1 MSEKITE
8 LHIFN
13 GSVSSSG
20 YVFATSNAK
29 EYDKYEIPLYQRAYA
44 WKESEIVQLIN
55 DIYYIDDNRK
65 NYYLGSLVVA
75 KNEHAFEVIDGQQRL
90 TTLFIILKCL
100 GFGIK
105 NSLTFSCRDKSNY
118 TLKNLNKLD
127 DATKIEESIRQG
139 RDIVKSAFLSLDKS
153 RFVSNLQKA
162 ILFRIE
168 VPKHTDL
175 NRYFEIMNTRG
186 EQLEQHDILKAT
198 LMSALSDDTEK
209 EWFATIWDA
218 CSNMTGYVQMNF
230 DTSARKTL
238 FGPHWVNLPC
248 FKLSSLGKRN
258 QYEET
263 ENQPKTFDDIIK
275 GDISSQKYDG
285 VDENDNRIRFN
296 SIIEF
301 PYFLLH
307 CLNVFINHNK
317 ISHKN
322 GEQLIDRLLDDK
334 RLTST
339 FSKVI
344 ESGIIN
350 GKDVN
355 KEWFSKEFILCLL
368 KCRFLFDKYIIK
380 REFANDDLD
389 GEWSLKEL
397 MQSTSGKSAKAYYVN
412 TVLKGKQKQTKRIV
426 EENRLRAK
434 RVLMLQAC
442 YRVSYTSPKV
452 MHWITTLLTWLYEND
467 SSNIIS
473 YEEINEKIAQEAV
486 KNNFLKDE
494 NFRLGVSTPH
504 IVFNYLDYLLWKQNP
519 DVNFVFE
526 FRNSVEHWYPQNPS
540 SETFDSWDDV
550 DYFGNLCIIQRET
563 NAKFS
568 NLDPEGKKT
577 TFEKMI
583 EKGSLKLRLM
593 SNLTNNKQDWKNRG
607 SYSHGDE
614 MIKILKEACN

>member
-29 EYDKYEIPLYQRAYA
+29 EYDRYEIPLYQRAYA

-105 NSLTFSCRDKSNY
+105 NNLTFSCREKSNY
-118 TLKNLNKLD
+118 TLKNLHKLED
-127 DATKIEESIRQG
+127 EDKIEETIRQG
-139 RDIVKSAFLSLDKS
+139 RDIVKSAFLGIDMS
-153 RFVSNLQKA
+153 RFVMNLQKA

-238 FGPHWVNLPC
+238 FGSRWENLPC
-248 FKLSSLGKRN
+248 FELSSLGKRN
-258 QYEET
+258 QDEET
-263 ENQPKTFDDIIK
+263 INQPKSFDDIIK
-275 GDISSQKYDG
+275 GNISSKKYDG

-307 CLNVFINHNK
+307 CLNVFIKKND

-322 GEQLIDRLLDDK
+322 GGQLIDELLDDK
-334 RLTST
+334 KLTST
-339 FSKVI
+339 FSKVLENGVFNG
-344 ESGIIN
+344 ESVDKG
-350 GKDVN
+350 
-355 KEWFSKEFILCLL
+355 WFSKEFILCLL

-380 REFANDDLD
+380 REFSNDESD
-389 GEWSLKEL
+389 GVWSLKEL
-397 MQSTSGKSAKAYYVN
+397 KKSSSKTPYYTVTDLGAARERSKTRLN
-412 TVLKGKQKQTKRIV
+412 TATK
-426 EENRLRAK
+426 
-434 RVLMLQAC
+434 VLMLQAC
-442 YRVSYTSPKV
+442 FRVSYTSPKV
-452 MHWITTLLTWLYEND
+452 MHWITELLEWLYEE
-467 SSNIIS
+467 SNLEELNR
-473 YEEINEKIAQEAV
+473 YEIATEKIA
-486 KNNFLKDE
+486 KNATMKFLSQGDYK
-494 NFRLGVSTPH
+494 LGVKTPH
-504 IVFNYLDYLLWKQNP
+504 IVFNYLDYLLWKEDPN
-519 DVNFVFE
+519 VNFVFE
-526 FRNSVEHWYPQNPS
+526 FRNSVEHWYPQHPS
-540 SETFDSWDDV
+540 KDTFVPWDNV
-550 DYFGNLCIIQRET
+550 DTFGNLCIIQREV

-568 NLDPEGKKT
+568 NMDPVSKKH
-577 TFEKMI
+577 TFKGMI
-583 EKGSLKLRLM
+583 EKGSLKLRKM
-593 SNLTNNKQDWKNRG
+593 AEKTDSDEEWRKNH
-607 SYSHGDE
+607 YLEHENE
-614 MIKILKEACN
+614 MIKLLKNACN